1 MNTYHMRGTCGKYK
15 GTPSFHIHLGLKK
28 PVGENNADILGS
40 LGWEAGTCCIQ
51 VPCPKCAGGVG
62 GAETDK
68 ACKGS
73 VGAVTDGD
81 WTAFGDE
88 CDTEDERKTGTDNE
102 PSRPSCWIRIGH
114 ENQRLRQIELGVAP

>member
-1 MNTYHMRGTCGKYK
+1 MPEVCWGCG
-15 GTPSFHIHLGLKK
+15 GMQRQT
-28 PVGENNADILGS
+28 
-40 LGWEAGTCCIQ
+40 Q
-51 VPCPKCAGGVG
+51 
-62 GAETDK
+62 
-68 ACKGS
+68 ACKVS

-88 CDTEDERKTGTDNE
+88 CDTENERKTRTDNE